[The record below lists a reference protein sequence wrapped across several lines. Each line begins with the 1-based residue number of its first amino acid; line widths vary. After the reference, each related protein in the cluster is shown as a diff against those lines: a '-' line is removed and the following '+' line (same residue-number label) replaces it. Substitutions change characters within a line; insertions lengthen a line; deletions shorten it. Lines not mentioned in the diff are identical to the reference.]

1 MATQITNRDD
11 FKSFCIDNKY
21 CGWYFNIIDKA
32 LARGWTKK
40 TSPIY
45 VESHHIIPQSIL
57 KNNDTVILTARE
69 HFICHLLLPKFV
81 TGQYKYKMLYAAM
94 SMKMKGKRTEHRY
107 INSRLYDG
115 VRKDY
120 SNYKKKQWLDESY
133 RKHITRKVKENHADQ
148 TGEKNPMYGRVGE
161 LSPHY
166 GKEKTSEHKL
176 KIKQALTGMKYTKER
191 CENMSKNCPKNSLGK
206 KWYHDP
212 VNRIEKY
219 FIQGQQPENFMLGR
233 L

>member
-1 MATQITNRDD
+1 MATITNRND
-11 FKSFCIDNKY
+11 FKAFCTDNKY
-21 CGWYFNIIDKA
+21 CRWYFNIIDKA

-40 TSPIY
+40 TSPVY

-69 HFICHLLLPKFV
+69 HFICHLLLPKFLE
-81 TGQYKYKMLYAAM
+81 GQYKYKMLTALIG
-94 SMKMKGKRTEHRY
+94 MKRKSERTQQRY
-107 INSRLYDG
+107 INSRLYDWAKTEYG
-115 VRKDY
+115 K
-120 SNYKKKQWLDESY
+120 Y
-133 RKHITRKVKENHADQ
+133 RKELWKNEEYRIRVSKSIRERHIDQ

>member
-1 MATQITNRDD
+1 MATITNRND
-11 FKSFCIDNKY
+11 FKAFCTDNKY
-21 CGWYFNIIDKA
+21 CKWYFNIIDNA

-40 TSPIY
+40 TSQVY
-45 VESHHIIPQSIL
+45 VEYHHIIPKSIL

-81 TGQYKYKMLYAAM
+81 TGQYKYKMLTALIG
-94 SMKMKGKRTEHRY
+94 MKRKSERTQQRY
-107 INSRLYDG
+107 INSRLYDWAKTEYG
-115 VRKDY
+115 K
-120 SNYKKKQWLDESY
+120 Y
-133 RKHITRKVKENHADQ
+133 RKELWKNEEYRIRVSKSIRERHIDQ
-148 TGEKNPMYGRVGE
+148 TGEKNPMYGRTGK
-161 LSPHY
+161 LSPHD
-166 GKEKTSEHKL
+166 GKEKTPEHKL
-176 KIKQALTGMKYTKER
+176 KIKKALTGMKYTEER